1 MYPDSTSGPA
11 QSFST
16 ASDRHPQAPRRD
28 FIKSVIYGGLAFYGL
43 PAFAR
48 ASKPPLGHVVV
59 VGAGFAGLTAAKYLR
74 DWSLGNLKVT
84 VIEPNPQFISC
95 PQSNLVLGGSK
106 TLDDLSF
113 GYDSARRHHGIQ
125 WVQDTVS
132 RVEPSS
138 KQVVMGRG
146 SIGYDRLVLA
156 PGVDFNYALLP
167 GMPGPLPA
175 LPHAWKA
182 GKQTL
187 LLRQQ
192 LESMPDGGV
201 FVMTVPP
208 APYRCPPG
216 PYERACQVAHYFKQH
231 KPRSKVIILDAN
243 ADIVSKKGLFL
254 QSFQGAYAGMIE
266 YHNNSSLLQVDPGSL
281 TVKTDFESI
290 KADVLNIIPPQLAGS
305 IAQQAGLANVDKRWC
320 EVDFVSYASS
330 AQPEIHV
337 IGDSISAG
345 LPKSA
350 HMATS
355 QAKIAAAAIIDLQAG
370 QAPNPQPVFANTCYS
385 FVDDQQ
391 AVHVANVYRYDP
403 AKKSMVSAEGGGV
416 SSKASAQEGAY
427 AHAWAQNIWADTLT

>member
-1 MYPDSTSGPA
+1 MTQPSHTSAASEPQGVST
-11 QSFST
+11 
-16 ASDRHPQAPRRD
+16 APRRD

-48 ASKPPLGHVVV
+48 ASKAPLGHVVV
-59 VGAGFAGLTAAKYLR
+59 VGGGFAGLTAAKYLR

-84 VIEPNPQFISC
+84 LVEPNPQFISC

-113 GYDSARRHHGIQ
+113 GYDRARRQHGIQ
-125 WVQDTVS
+125 WVQDTVE
-132 RVEPSS
+132 RVDAAN
-138 KQVVMGRG
+138 KQVFLGRG
-146 SIGYDRLVLA
+146 SLRYDRLVLA
-156 PGVDFNYALLP
+156 PGVDFNYASIP
-167 GMPGPLPA
+167 GMTAPVA
-175 LPHAWKA
+175 HIPHAWKA

-187 LLRQQ
+187 QLRQQ
-192 LESMPDGGV
+192 LESMLDGGL
-201 FVMTVPP
+201 FVMTIP
-208 APYRCPPG
+208 AGPYRCPPG

-254 QSFQGAYAGMIE
+254 QSFQGAYAGLIE
-266 YHNNSSLLQVDPGSL
+266 YHNNSSLLQVDPSSL
-281 TVKTDFESI
+281 TVNTDFETL
-290 KADVLNIIPPQLAGS
+290 KADVLNVIPPQLAGS

-320 EVDFVSYASS
+320 EVDFTTYASS
-330 AQPEIHV
+330 VQPEIHV

-355 QAKIAAAAIIDLQAG
+355 HAKIAAAAIIDLQAG
-370 QAPNPQPVFANTCYS
+370 QAPNPLPVFANTCYS

-391 AVHVANVYRYDP
+391 AIHVANVYRYDP
-403 AKKSMVSAEGGGV
+403 AKKAMVSAEGGGV
-416 SSKASAQEGAY
+416 SAKASVQEGEY